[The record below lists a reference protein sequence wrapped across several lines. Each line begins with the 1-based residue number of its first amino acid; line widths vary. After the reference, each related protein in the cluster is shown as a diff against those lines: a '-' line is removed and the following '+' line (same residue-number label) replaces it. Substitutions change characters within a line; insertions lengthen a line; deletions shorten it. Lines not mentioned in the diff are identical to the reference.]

1 MCPGRQFAKNE
12 IFTMV
17 GILVY
22 RFDMKFVKWTKLD
35 GSPSDRPAESD
46 QRFSGIG
53 SLPPD
58 RDMIVRWKRIW

>member
-1 MCPGRQFAKNE
+1 
-12 IFTMV
+12 MV
-17 GILVY
+17 GILVD
-22 RFDMKFVKWTKLD
+22 RFDMEFVKWTKLD
-35 GSPSDRPAESD
+35 GSPSNRPAESD